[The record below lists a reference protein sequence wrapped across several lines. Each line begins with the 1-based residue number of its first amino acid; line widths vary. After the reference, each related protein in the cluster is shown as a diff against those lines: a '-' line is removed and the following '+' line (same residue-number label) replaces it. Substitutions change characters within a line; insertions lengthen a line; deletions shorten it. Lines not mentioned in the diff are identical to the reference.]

1 MSRALARLAGAES
14 PNRYDGRSRPSLTP
28 LRKVLAVGGA
38 VVFLAT
44 FYLRVAARAG
54 LGGRVLIGA
63 VFGGVLLAAAALG
76 SAAPPRADAHLT
88 STFDAASVSGSI
100 SPIQTGW
107 GITQPI
113 VIRFSAR
120 MAATS
125 VQAALR
131 ISPQAEVKLD
141 WDASGSQLYVE
152 PLVGWEAGTVYTVT
166 VGPGAKAADGTV
178 LAPMPPAT
186 VYVRPPASA
195 VLAPTHTLGDRL
207 GLDSG
212 FRLTFSRPVDL
223 ASLRDA
229 FTMSP
234 AADGTFAFEGAT
246 GAMPDV
252 IWVPSGTLKADT
264 VYTISLSSAAV
275 DLDGAPVTEPAS
287 LKLRTI
293 ARPEVVRFRPRNKEG
308 AIDPGQTLSV
318 RFSEAMAR
326 NATRAAYHLYA
337 LDKAGKRS
345 EVDLSGANVFWSE
358 GNTVMAIHPA
368 KRLVNGT
375 RYIAEIA
382 SSARSVLGVTLSDDP
397 DNVPTASFS
406 VVPKATVASANP
418 APKAPTP
425 TPTPT
430 PTPAPKPS
438 GGGTST
444 APWLA
449 VEKYYLTL
457 LNCDHTGGWIQSDG
471 SCVGYG
477 SNGNAPLVLD
487 PTLSTCASRPW
498 AKYLATT
505 DQLYHGDFAGRMS
518 ACGYGGKYGA
528 ENLTSTTYDVYY
540 GAIHSML
547 FFQSEKS
554 YLGGHWVNLLNS
566 RYTHAGIGVW
576 RYNGRA
582 VYTVDFWGN

>member
-1 MSRALARLAGAES
+1 
-14 PNRYDGRSRPSLTP
+14 

-44 FYLRVAARAG
+44 FYLRVASRAG
-54 LGGRVLIGA
+54 LAGRVLIGA
-63 VFGGVLLAAAALG
+63 VFGGFLLAAAALG

-88 STFDAASVSGSI
+88 STFDAAAVSGSI

-107 GITQPI
+107 GLTQPI
-113 VIRFSAR
+113 VIRFSAP
-120 MAATS
+120 MAAAS

-131 ISPQAEVKLD
+131 ISPQADVRLD

-152 PLVGWEAGTVYTVT
+152 PVVGWNAGTVYTVS
-166 VGPGAKAADGTV
+166 VGPGAESADGTV

-195 VLAPTHTLGDRL
+195 TLAATRTIGKRI

-223 ASLRDA
+223 AGLRA
-229 FTMSP
+229 ALTITP
-234 AADGTFAFEGAT
+234 AADGTLAFEGAT

-252 IWVPSGTLKADT
+252 VWVPSGTLKADT
-264 VYTISLSSAAV
+264 TYTVTLSSAAV
-275 DLDGAPVTEPAS
+275 DLDGAPLADPPT
-287 LKLRTI
+287 LKVRTI
-293 ARPEVVRFRPRNKEG
+293 ERPEVVRFRPRNGLDE
-308 AIDPGQTLSV
+308 IDPGQTLSV

-326 NATRAAYHLYA
+326 AATRSAYHLYA

-345 EVDLSGANVFWSE
+345 EVDLSRAKAYWSE
-358 GNTVMAIHPA
+358 GDTVLALDPA
-368 KRLVNGT
+368 KPLLNGT
-375 RYIAEIA
+375 RYLVEIA
-382 SSARSVLGVTLSDDP
+382 SSARSVQGATLSDDP
-397 DNVPTASFS
+397 DTVATAEFT
-406 VVPKATVASANP
+406 VVPKAVASAAP
-418 APKAPTP
+418 AATP
-425 TPTPT
+425 APT

-444 APWLA
+444 APWLD

-457 LNCDHTGGWIQSDG
+457 LNCTHTGGWLQNDG

-528 ENLTSTTYDVYY
+528 ENLTSSYYDVYY
-540 GAIHSML
+540 GAIHSVL
-547 FFQSEKS
+547 FFQGEKS
-554 YLGGHWVNLLNS
+554 YLGGHYVNLMNS

-582 VYTVDFWGN
+582 VYCVDFWGN